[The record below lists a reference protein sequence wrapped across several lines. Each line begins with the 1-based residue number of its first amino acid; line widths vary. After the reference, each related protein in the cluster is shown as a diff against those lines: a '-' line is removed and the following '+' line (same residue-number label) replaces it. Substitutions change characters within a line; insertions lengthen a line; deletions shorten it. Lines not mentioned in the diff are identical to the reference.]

1 MKGFDEFLSVFGNI
15 TVSQIVI
22 VIVACIFIIVAYK
35 KFRDYLIKKHEIEE
49 VRDVQLNEALE
60 AARKYPEW
68 RQESIKIQQS
78 LEDEIQE
85 LRILQ
90 KENTDRLTKMEEQN
104 DRRERNKLRDR
115 LLQSYRYYTNKEAN
129 PSQTWTR
136 MEAEAFWELFKDY
149 EDAGGNGYIHTVVQ
163 PAMECL
169 TIVEIGK

>member
-35 KFRDYLIKKHEIEE
+35 KFRDYLIKKHELEE
-49 VRDVQLNEALE
+49 ARDSQLNEALE

-115 LLQSYRYYTNKEAN
+115 LLQSYRYYTNKEEN